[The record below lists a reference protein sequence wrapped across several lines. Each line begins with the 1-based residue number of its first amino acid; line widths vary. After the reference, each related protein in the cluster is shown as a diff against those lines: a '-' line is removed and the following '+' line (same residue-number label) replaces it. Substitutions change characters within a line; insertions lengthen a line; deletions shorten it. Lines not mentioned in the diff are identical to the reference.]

1 MRPFHV
7 TLHYFG
13 HYGTSDDPVV
23 VDIISLDRHMEVKK
37 GIRMTMWKGLYS
49 AMPSDEKHCLKH
61 TDILKPLWANFQH
74 PTRTSRMGNSI
85 YEGNQGSCGGI
96 LLNL

>member
-37 GIRMTMWKGLYS
+37 GIRMTM
-49 AMPSDEKHCLKH
+49 
-61 TDILKPLWANFQH
+61 
-74 PTRTSRMGNSI
+74 
-85 YEGNQGSCGGI
+85 
-96 LLNL
+96 